1 MTERLPSIGEFSF
14 QLVFE
19 MQIYLEIGEDFIMSR
34 ITISILTPI
43 LAAAFVPSVA
53 CAQFYTPPPVQQSQ
67 GHFPGGAG
75 LDLGLRNGG
84 FNPAVGA
91 GLGPIGAGVG
101 TGFGTQGIGAGAN
114 AGVGPLG
121 ASLDGGLGRNGVGVR
136 SSAGIGNTGA
146 AVEGGLSGDGIGVG
160 GNARLFGFGGG
171 ASLGVGDRGPGLG
184 ASLAFG
190 PLGTLEIGSHRNSY
204 PGAQQT
210 AAHVTPGQGLSLIHI

>member
-1 MTERLPSIGEFSF
+1 MTARLPSIGEFSF

-19 MQIYLEIGEDFIMSR
+19 MQVFFEIEEDLIMSR

-53 CAQFYTPPPVQQSQ
+53 SAQFYTPPPVQQSQ

-136 SSAGIGNTGA
+136 SSAGIGNTATGLVSAAMRDFLVLA
-146 AVEGGLSGDGIGVG
+146 AVQ
-160 GNARLFGFGGG
+160 
-171 ASLGVGDRGPGLG
+171 ASV
-184 ASLAFG
+184 
-190 PLGTLEIGSHRNSY
+190 LGTADRALARALPSVLW
-204 PGAQQT
+204 
-210 AAHVTPGQGLSLIHI
+210 AHWKLALIAIAIQAHSKRRRM